1 MSMDDP
7 KGSFIRWQSITI
19 TQLTYAI
26 NLILSFSVAALA
38 FQITLLLNEK
48 FKPVSWQ
55 KCAFFLSLLFL
66 LVSVGLGI
74 WCVINRL
81 RAFRVTT
88 KVARM
93 RDNGDP
99 AEQMQPYRAFY
110 KKLDKKTWALFWWQ
124 IGTFCAGVLL
134 LVLDVAGSVSEKLF

>member
-7 KGSFIRWQSITI
+7 KGSFIRWQSIAI

-26 NLILSFSVAALA
+26 NLILTFSVAALA

-48 FKPVSWQ
+48 FNPVSWQ
-55 KCAFFLSLLFL
+55 KYGFFLSVFLL
-66 LVSVGLGI
+66 LVSGGLGM

-81 RAFRVTT
+81 RAFRATA

-93 RDNGDP
+93 RDNGKP
-99 AEQMQPYRAFY
+99 GEQIQPYRAFY
-110 KKLDKKTWALFWWQ
+110 KKLDERTWSLFWWQ
-124 IGTFCAGVLL
+124 IGTFGTGVLL
-134 LVLDVAGSVSEKLF
+134 LVLDVEKLL